1 MDEIKLSEN
10 EAKEEKVDKSSMSIS
25 DYCHDGIMN
34 LSSEYDIVFKEH
46 SKKLGELD
54 EAMEQAD
61 QLITNILNYVN
72 TDLYNWVVQTEKDT
86 KNNTRKINGLI
97 RKTNDISYESDN
109 NKKDIKYQSKLLNS
123 LCVNTYQSLK
133 TMLVVCIGFVAIW
146 TGALCVGVFGMID
159 SPDLFYAMLA
169 LVSFIFGAFGIA
181 IACLVR
187 DMRNSFRATYRM
199 LYFSL
204 KDTNKSK
211 SGPEDKE
218 KKNEKTEAR

>member
-1 MDEIKLSEN
+1 MDEIKLEN
-10 EAKEEKVDKSSMSIS
+10 EVKEENVDVGSMLIPN
-25 DYCHDGIMN
+25 YGYNGIMK
-34 LSSEYDIVFKEH
+34 LSTEYDIMLKEH
-46 SKKLGELD
+46 GKKLGELD

-61 QLITNILNYVN
+61 HLITNILNYVN
-72 TDLYNWVVQTEKDT
+72 TDLYDWVVQTEKDT
-86 KNNTRKINGLI
+86 KNNTRKINSLI

-146 TGALCVGVFGMID
+146 TGALCVGIFGMID
-159 SPDLFYAMLA
+159 SPDLFYAMLT

-181 IACLVR
+181 IACLIR
-187 DMRNSFRATYRM
+187 DMKNSFRATYRM
-199 LYFSL
+199 VYFLL
-204 KDTNKSK
+204 KDTNKAK